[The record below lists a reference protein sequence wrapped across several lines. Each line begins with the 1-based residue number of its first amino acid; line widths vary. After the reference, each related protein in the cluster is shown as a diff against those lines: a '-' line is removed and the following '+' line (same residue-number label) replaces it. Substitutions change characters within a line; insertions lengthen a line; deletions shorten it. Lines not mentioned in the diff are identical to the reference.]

1 MSNGSIITGYS
12 TLNKLDLSGKRFIE
26 SVKFPY
32 PKISEASEVEKG
44 PGRPPHWEMVFW
56 WTRKPLISA
65 RAVIVGCLLSENT
78 RLSDFLRLI
87 GIGEK
92 KAAHKVQP
100 MLRFEGVRLLD
111 PFACFGSI
119 PLEGMRLGLS
129 VTACDLLSVG
139 YVFLKAVLEYP
150 KKYDSKLVNDVK
162 RWGEWITQRL
172 KEDPIIKELY
182 DEDVAVYIGTWE
194 VKCPNCGRWTPIVG
208 NWWLARVKGK
218 KGYERL
224 AWMEP
229 RIVGEKVEIEIVD
242 LNKILGSESLKGA
255 EIRGTIVKVA
265 GKQFKVPESNI
276 EARREMVTCLLC
288 HQPIM
293 QIDPQTGKHYTE
305 AKNLPEN
312 VKGRLKG
319 YLKYALEL
327 YNKGDGYSIN
337 PELPP
342 WMNEVPARQ
351 RILVKVKAKQ
361 GDLVFESCTEK
372 DQEKLEKAKEEVK
385 KLLEPTDP
393 DIPKE
398 RLAPYGTQAIGGY
411 LQPLNYSMTEWYK
424 LFNPRQLMTLV
435 KLVKLI
441 REAGK
446 QIEQE
451 KISEGLSKEE
461 SFEYAEGV
469 TAYLTIALCKHADFN
484 SIVSHWTTTW
494 LIPNEALA
502 MRGIAMVWNWCDMS
516 PIANVT
522 GAWVRCL
529 KSVSDGLEY
538 LATNLKGN
546 SNGVNVK
553 IEDATILNSLKDRTF
568 DIIITDPPYYDD
580 VPYAE
585 LSDFYYVW
593 LKRALSDVESGRLA
607 PRFLPEAFFE
617 KVGDSWVEV
626 STQWE
631 KYALSEVSLNP
642 PRLGPNAT
650 YEDGVKHFQNLLN
663 SSFINMA
670 SRLVDDGLLVTYYAH
685 TDPDAWK
692 ALLEA
697 GWEAAG
703 LRVTNAFPLT
713 TESTQSVVKRGKLA
727 MNTSIVV
734 VWRKGSEGVVEA
746 SQLYGEMVES
756 AASRAKELMD
766 LGATGRDLVIGTL
779 AAALATATKYREV
792 RVMGRLDAKTLVDKY
807 VYPASHL
814 GLAKAMARRAEVR
827 DGVRSP
833 DAMFYLLV
841 KSTLAG
847 AKKKVLDSTDVR
859 LFSIGTSL
867 DVNMAIK
874 SWKILRPGEE
884 ETGAKVA
891 KTKTLTLVEPVS
903 AEPSK
908 LAELLEFRGVE
919 PTKPNLR
926 CIVDALHYVE
936 YLAFKCSRE
945 EFRRKLEELKGTYPG
960 QVEEALSLARI
971 LARILPDEDVEKS
984 LCEKIMEHLSP
995 AEELPRHLGR

>member
-1 MSNGSIITGYS
+1 
-12 TLNKLDLSGKRFIE
+12 
-26 SVKFPY
+26 
-32 PKISEASEVEKG
+32 
-44 PGRPPHWEMVFW
+44 
-56 WTRKPLISA
+56 
-65 RAVIVGCLLSENT
+65 
-78 RLSDFLRLI
+78 
-87 GIGEK
+87 
-92 KAAHKVQP
+92 
-100 MLRFEGVRLLD
+100 
-111 PFACFGSI
+111 
-119 PLEGMRLGLS
+119 
-129 VTACDLLSVG
+129 
-139 YVFLKAVLEYP
+139 
-150 KKYDSKLVNDVK
+150 
-162 RWGEWITQRL
+162 
-172 KEDPIIKELY
+172 
-182 DEDVAVYIGTWE
+182 
-194 VKCPNCGRWTPIVG
+194 
-208 NWWLARVKGK
+208 
-218 KGYERL
+218 
-224 AWMEP
+224 
-229 RIVGEKVEIEIVD
+229 
-242 LNKILGSESLKGA
+242 
-255 EIRGTIVKVA
+255 
-265 GKQFKVPESNI
+265 
-276 EARREMVTCLLC
+276 
-288 HQPIM
+288 M

-305 AKNLPEN
+305 TKSLPVV
-312 VKGRLKG
+312 VKERLKG
-319 YLKYALEL
+319 YVKYVLEL
-327 YNKGDGYSIN
+327 YNKGNGYGIN
-337 PELPP
+337 SQLSP
-342 WMNEVPARQ
+342 WMNEIPARL
-351 RILVKVKAKQ
+351 RVLVRVKVKQ
-361 GDLVFESCTEK
+361 RDLEFEPCMEK

-385 KLLEPTDP
+385 KLLETNDP
-393 DIPKE
+393 DLPRELISLYSIRYLFPI
-398 RLAPYGTQAIGGY
+398 LYG
-411 LQPLNYSMTEWYK
+411 MTEWYK
-424 LFNPRQLMTLV
+424 LFNPRQLTTLV

-446 QIEQE
+446 KIEQE

-469 TAYLTIALCKHADFN
+469 TAYLTIALCKHADYNFLCN
-484 SIVSHWTTTW
+484 LWDCNIPKISHGLT
-494 LIPNEALA
+494 
-502 MRGIAMVWNWCDMS
+502 MRGIAMMWNWVDIC
-516 PIANVT
+516 PRANFT
-522 GAWVRCL
+522 GSWTRVLGQC
-529 KSVSDGLEY
+529 VEGLFY
-538 LATNLKGN
+538 IN
-546 SNGVNVK
+546 SQSFRGCTKVLL
-553 IEDATILNSLKDRTF
+553 EDATTLSKVSDEKFTL
-568 DIIITDPPYYDD
+568 IITDPPYYDD

-593 LKRALSDVESGRLA
+593 LKRALSEVEDNRLV
-607 PRFLPEAFFE
+607 PRFIREAFFE

-807 VYPASHL
+807 VYPASCL

-984 LCEKIMEHLSP
+984 LCEKIVEHLSP
-995 AEELPRHLGR
+995 AEELSRHLGR

>member
-1 MSNGSIITGYS
+1 
-12 TLNKLDLSGKRFIE
+12 
-26 SVKFPY
+26 
-32 PKISEASEVEKG
+32 
-44 PGRPPHWEMVFW
+44 
-56 WTRKPLISA
+56 
-65 RAVIVGCLLSENT
+65 
-78 RLSDFLRLI
+78 
-87 GIGEK
+87 
-92 KAAHKVQP
+92 
-100 MLRFEGVRLLD
+100 
-111 PFACFGSI
+111 
-119 PLEGMRLGLS
+119 
-129 VTACDLLSVG
+129 
-139 YVFLKAVLEYP
+139 
-150 KKYDSKLVNDVK
+150 
-162 RWGEWITQRL
+162 
-172 KEDPIIKELY
+172 
-182 DEDVAVYIGTWE
+182 
-194 VKCPNCGRWTPIVG
+194 
-208 NWWLARVKGK
+208 
-218 KGYERL
+218 
-224 AWMEP
+224 
-229 RIVGEKVEIEIVD
+229 
-242 LNKILGSESLKGA
+242 
-255 EIRGTIVKVA
+255 
-265 GKQFKVPESNI
+265 
-276 EARREMVTCLLC
+276 
-288 HQPIM
+288 
-293 QIDPQTGKHYTE
+293 
-305 AKNLPEN
+305 
-312 VKGRLKG
+312 
-319 YLKYALEL
+319 
-327 YNKGDGYSIN
+327 
-337 PELPP
+337 
-342 WMNEVPARQ
+342 
-351 RILVKVKAKQ
+351 
-361 GDLVFESCTEK
+361 
-372 DQEKLEKAKEEVK
+372 
-385 KLLEPTDP
+385 
-393 DIPKE
+393 
-398 RLAPYGTQAIGGY
+398 
-411 LQPLNYSMTEWYK
+411 MTEWYK